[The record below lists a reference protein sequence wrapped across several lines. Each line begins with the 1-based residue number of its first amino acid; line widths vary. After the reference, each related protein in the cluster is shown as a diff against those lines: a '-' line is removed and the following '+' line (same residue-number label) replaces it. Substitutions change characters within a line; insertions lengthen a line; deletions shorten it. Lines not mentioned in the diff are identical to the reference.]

1 MRVNRLNCGTGLSAW
16 TAAKVLAIVQAAA
29 PFMATALALVTMG
42 VGISQAAA
50 GNPEAEMHVLDW
62 ADLVPAG
69 WEAPIIAPA
78 YDEDPAN
85 MVDETSRVPALDGQT
100 VRLPGYIKPVVFK
113 DRTVSEF
120 LLVPFLPHH
129 VKHHAHL
136 ESNQM
141 VYVRLARSIEVD
153 NPFEPLWVTGTLRL
167 EAVATDE
174 GPAGYSLDRA
184 ETHPYAL
191 QD

>member
-1 MRVNRLNCGTGLSAW
+1 MRVKRLNCGTGLSAR
-16 TAAKVLAIVQAAA
+16 TAAKALAIVQAAA
-29 PFMATALALVTMG
+29 PFMAAALAFVTMS

-100 VRLPGYIKPVVFK
+100 VRLPGYIKPVVFQ

-136 ESNQM
+136 ESNQI

-174 GPAGYSLDRA
+174 GPAGYSLDGA

>member
-1 MRVNRLNCGTGLSAW
+1 MRINRPKSGAGLSAGVVPESLPVAR
-16 TAAKVLAIVQAAA
+16 AAGRLMAAALVLAA
-29 PFMATALALVTMG
+29 MS
-42 VGISQAAA
+42 VGLTQTAA
-50 GNPEAEMHVLDW
+50 GNPDVEMRVLDW
-62 ADLVPAG
+62 TDLVPAG

-85 MVDETSRVPALDGQT
+85 MVDEASRVPALDGQT
-100 VRLPGYIKPVVFK
+100 VRLPGYIKPVVFE

-141 VYVRLARSIEVD
+141 VYVRLDRSIEVD

-174 GPAGYSLDRA
+174 GPAGYSLDGA
-184 ETHPYAL
+184 QTQPYAL
-191 QD
+191 PE

>member
-1 MRVNRLNCGTGLSAW
+1 MRASRLSCGTGLSARVPAN
-16 TAAKVLAIVQAAA
+16 TLAIVHAAA
-29 PFMATALALVTMG
+29 RLMAVALALVAIS
-42 VGISQAAA
+42 VGLTQAAF
-50 GNPEAEMHVLDW
+50 GNSDVEIRVLDW

-78 YDEDPAN
+78 YDEDPVN

-100 VRLPGYIKPVVFK
+100 VRLPGYIKPVVFQ

-129 VKHHAHL
+129 VKQHAHL

-141 VYVRLARSIEVD
+141 VYVRLDRSIEVD

-174 GPAGYSLDRA
+174 GPAGYSLDGA